1 LSDIEEGKMKEF
13 KPFLAPNQKVE
24 LKDISLPLLV
34 SYKLDGI
41 RCIFKDGQMFSRALK
56 QFPNVQLRKRFE
68 HLALLSKERDIILD
82 GELLA
87 KSITFNELSGLT
99 RQLDHKLPAD
109 LYFYCFDVIKH
120 KEFNRPFA
128 DRLSDMVELNDE
140 KFTKILAQRYMTNHS
155 AVELYFEEALKW
167 GCDGLILRNPIGRYK
182 FGRATVKENLIYKL
196 KPFQTFDAKIIAV
209 IQGTEVREGA
219 EKKINELGNSVT
231 SKKKDDRILINRACD
246 FVVMYEGK
254 ELKVSIAMTNE
265 EKEEVWKNRDNYI
278 GKWIEYKGMK
288 VGMKEDGLPRH
299 PVFIRFRIDK
309 DENS

>member
-1 LSDIEEGKMKEF
+1 MSDIEESKMKPF

-24 LKDISLPLLV
+24 LNDIPLPLLV

-56 QFPNVQLRKRFE
+56 QFPNVKLRKRFE
-68 HLALLSKERDIILD
+68 HLVKLSKERDLILD

-87 KSITFNELSGLT
+87 KSTTFNELSGLT
-99 RQLDHKLPAD
+99 RQLDKELPED

-120 KEFNRPFA
+120 KEFNRPFS
-128 DRLSDMVELNDE
+128 DRLSDMIELKDV
-140 KFTKILAQRYMTNHS
+140 KFVNTLTQKYMTNYV
-155 AVELYFEEALKW
+155 AIGLYFKEALSW

-219 EKKINELGNSVT
+219 EKKINELGRSVT
-231 SKKKDDRILINRACD
+231 SKKKDDRVLIDRACD
-246 FVVMYEGK
+246 FVVLYENK
-254 ELKVSIAMTNE
+254 ELKVSIAMTNQ
-265 EKEEVWKNRDNYI
+265 EKEEVWKNRDKYI
-278 GKWIEYKGMK
+278 GKMIEYKGML
-288 VGMKEDGLPRH
+288 VGMKKDGLPRH
-299 PVFIRFRIDK
+299 PVFVRFRNDK
-309 DENS
+309 EE